1 MFRTIIITTIIFFG
15 VSIAPAQTSAQTTA
29 QPIEITADRALEWH
43 RNDSRYIADGNAMVK
58 QGEMTL
64 RGDHIA
70 ADYRDGAKGGVEI
83 YRMTAT
89 GNVSIDNGGTIAT
102 GDVAVYEVDS
112 GLATLT
118 GKALRLSAPDQVI
131 TARDKFEYDIH
142 KGTFRAIGTARAVR
156 EGNVLDADTITAI
169 FSDGANGAQ
178 TLNRIE
184 AVGNVVITTPD
195 EVLSGTRGVYDAA
208 RNHAVM
214 TGNVKIVRG
223 LNTLTGERA
232 ELDMKTNVS
241 RMFGSSI
248 EDGQTGGRVR
258 GVFYPDSTGER

>member
-1 MFRTIIITTIIFFG
+1 MFRAFIIA
-15 VSIAPAQTSAQTTA
+15 VIACIGAGAAHA

-43 RNDSRYIADGNAMVK
+43 RNDNRYIADGNAMVK

-70 ADYRDGAKGGVEI
+70 ADYRDGAKGGIEI

-89 GNVSIDNGGTIAT
+89 GNVSIDNGSSTAT
-102 GDVAVYEVDS
+102 GDVAVYEIDS

-131 TARDKFEYDIH
+131 TARDKFEYDTNS
-142 KGTFRAIGTARAVR
+142 GTFRAIGAARAVR
-156 EGNVLDADTITAI
+156 EGNVLTSDTITAI
-169 FSDGANGAQ
+169 FSGGANGGQ

-184 AVGNVVITTPD
+184 AIGNVVITTPD
-195 EVLSGTRGVYDAA
+195 ETLSGTRGVYDAA
-208 RNHAVM
+208 RNHAVI

-223 LNTLTGERA
+223 PNELTGERA
-232 ELDMKTNVS
+232 ELDMATNIS

-258 GVFYPDSTGER
+258 GVFYPDSSGGR